1 MTRTTET
8 IQTRFSTDG
17 LDAVMAAFERCADPA
32 NCGSEFAAG
41 ADVGHGD
48 EAVDLVVVCTRCGRS
63 GTIPA
68 AGLAEG
74 SAA

>member
-1 MTRTTET
+1 VTRTTET

-17 LDAVMAAFERCADPA
+17 IQAVSAAFERCADPA

-48 EAVDLVVVCTRCGRS
+48 DAVDLVVCTRCGRT

-68 AGLAEG
+68 ADLAEG